1 MIDHAVFDCPDGK
14 ITLISWEYVM
24 NKLEEELTDTL
35 AYLKDN
41 NTQLGRIETRLDE
54 WLEEQSS

>member
-24 NKLEEELTDTL
+24 KKLEEELTDTL

-41 NTQLGRIETRLDE
+41 NTQLGRIEARLDE